1 MGLLSKAKKLGKKAT
16 KVGKKALNKGVQLST
31 LGAVDSVTDLGNTIV
46 ELNTLGMID
55 GPFGKPLVPGA
66 DEIDPVTGETVLP
79 LPDDEEMLAA
89 AARKFQRRFAGRGR
103 TGTALSA
110 ATGGV
115 STLG

>member
-1 MGLLSKAKKLGKKAT
+1 MGLLGKAGKKLKKLGKK
-16 KVGKKALNKGVQLST
+16 GLNTAVRVST
-31 LGAVDSVTDLGNTIV
+31 LGTVDNITDLGNTAV
-46 ELNTLGMID
+46 EAASLGTID
-55 GPFGKPLVPGA
+55 GPFGKPAIPGA
-66 DEIDPVTGETVLP
+66 AEVDPVTGESIMP

-110 ATGGV
+110 ATGGA